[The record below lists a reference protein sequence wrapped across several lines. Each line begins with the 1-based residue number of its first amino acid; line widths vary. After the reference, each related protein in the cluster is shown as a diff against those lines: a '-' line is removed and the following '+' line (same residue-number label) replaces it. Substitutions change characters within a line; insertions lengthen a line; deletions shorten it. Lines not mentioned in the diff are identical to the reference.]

1 MQETSFYI
9 AIKSCC
15 YVVIIA
21 HSLLLYYY
29 LETNDE
35 SELRNLHGL
44 QSLDAPD
51 VVLRLSDDDVN
62 LVHKNSFLSHHQNK
76 Q

>member
-1 MQETSFYI
+1 MLLCRHYCTF
-9 AIKSCC
+9 AI
-15 YVVIIA
+15 II
-21 HSLLLYYY
+21 LL

>member
-1 MQETSFYI
+1 MLLCRHYCTF
-9 AIKSCC
+9 AI
-15 YVVIIA
+15 II
-21 HSLLLYYY
+21 LL

-51 VVLRLSDDDVN
+51 VVLRLSDGDVN
-62 LVHKNSFLSHHQNK
+62 LVHKNSFLSHH
-76 Q
+76 